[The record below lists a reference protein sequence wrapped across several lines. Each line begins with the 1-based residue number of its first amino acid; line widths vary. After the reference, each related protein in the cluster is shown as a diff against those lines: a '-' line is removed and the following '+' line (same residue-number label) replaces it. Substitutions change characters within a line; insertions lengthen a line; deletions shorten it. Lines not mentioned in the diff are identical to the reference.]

1 MRARILARHQR
12 NGVEIAD
19 PDTTFVDHDVA
30 IGAGTR
36 IQPFSVI
43 RSGVRIGRHCE
54 VGPFSHLRN
63 GAVLEDGAEVGNFVE
78 VKNSRL
84 GERVKAKHLT
94 YLGDATIGAATN
106 VGAGTITANYD
117 GKEKHATRIGSRAF
131 IGSGTVLVAPVV
143 IGDGATTGAGAVVTR
158 NRDVAAGEVVVGVP
172 ARPIVKRPAGAKPA
186 ARPAK
191 AALIPSSRK
200 PGKPSRKEKRS

>member
-1 MRARILARHQR
+1 
-12 NGVEIAD
+12 
-19 PDTTFVDHDVA
+19 
-30 IGAGTR
+30 
-36 IQPFSVI
+36 VI
-43 RSGVRIGRHCE
+43 RGGVRIGRAARSA
-54 VGPFSHLRN
+54 FSHLRN

-106 VGAGTITANYD
+106 IGAGTITANYD

-131 IGSGTVLVAPVV
+131 IGSGTVLVAPVT

-158 NRDVAAGEVVVGVP
+158 HRDVAAGEVVVGVP
-172 ARPIVKRPAGAKPA
+172 ARPIVKKKSVGAKPA

-191 AALIPSSRK
+191 AAPAKSSRTRE